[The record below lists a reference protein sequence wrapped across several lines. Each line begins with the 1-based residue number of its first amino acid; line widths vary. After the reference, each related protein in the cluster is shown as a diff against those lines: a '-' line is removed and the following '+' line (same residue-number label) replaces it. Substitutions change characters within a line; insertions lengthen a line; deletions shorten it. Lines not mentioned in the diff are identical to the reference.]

1 MKNDPLDSLNAVSAK
16 ATVAGASLTG
26 WGYIMSNEFA
36 GFLGVVIAVIGLLL
50 NAYFSGLRN
59 RRAAL
64 EHAARMAERQMRIDL
79 MRSTQV
85 PIMAPMETD
94 YGKLEDT
101 Q

>member
-1 MKNDPLDSLNAVSAK
+1 MKNDPLETMNAVSAK

-50 NAYFSGLRN
+50 NTYFGAKRD

-64 EHAARMAERQMRIDL
+64 EHASKLARAMDCKMKNNRFPL
-79 MRSTQV
+79 
-85 PIMAPMETD
+85 PL
-94 YGKLEDT
+94 KFN
-101 Q
+101 